1 MKKPVKLHSCSVF
14 EGALAS
20 LKKTIEKQ
28 KIDVQA
34 SGIKLDSVTAKME
47 PLVIGMICVVA
58 RQARHN

>member
-1 MKKPVKLHSCSVF
+1 MIKKPVKLHSYSLF

-34 SGIKLDSVTAKME
+34 SGIKLESVTSKME
-47 PLVIGMICVVA
+47 PLIAGMM
-58 RQARHN
+58 